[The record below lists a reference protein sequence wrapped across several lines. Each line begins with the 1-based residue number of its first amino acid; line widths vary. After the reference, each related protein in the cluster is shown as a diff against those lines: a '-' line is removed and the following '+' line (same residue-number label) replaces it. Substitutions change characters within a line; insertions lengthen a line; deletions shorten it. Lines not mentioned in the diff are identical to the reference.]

1 MVNRI
6 QSVRGM
12 HDYLPAEALI
22 FNKIEK
28 ILVQVLKSY
37 GYREIILPIV
47 ERTSLFKRAIGEITD
62 VVEKEMYMFNDRNG
76 ESLTLRPEGTACCVR
91 AGIQHGLLYRN
102 EQRWWYSGPMFRYE
116 RPQKGRYRQFHQLGV
131 EVFGLSGP
139 NIDTEL
145 IMLTARWWRALEI
158 LDYVSLEINSLGSM
172 DARTRYRAA
181 LFSFFK
187 KRLNF
192 LDEDSKKRLYT
203 NPLRILDSKNSTVR
217 MMLNEAPLLSD
228 YLDKESQEHFINLCC
243 LLDKNRIKYTINPFL
258 VRGLDYYNRTVF
270 EWVNYSV
277 SSQGTLCAGGRYDNL
292 VHQMGGKTTPAI
304 GLALGMERL
313 VMLVNSVNTTFKSFE
328 PIDVYIIASSTS
340 VEAEVLILAEK
351 LRNCFPKIQVLTNY
365 SGGKLKKQ
373 FADANKLGARIVLV
387 LGENKILSNIITI
400 KDLHTGEQQILEYD
414 QLIKFLQSILGN

>member
-28 ILVQVLKSY
+28 ILVQVLNRY

-62 VVEKEMYMFNDRNG
+62 VVEKEMYIFNDRHG

-91 AGIQHGLLYRN
+91 AGIQHGLLDRN
-102 EQRWWYSGPMFRYE
+102 EQRWWYYGPMFRYE

-131 EVFGLSGP
+131 EVFGLPGP

-145 IMLTARWWRALEI
+145 IMLTARWWRALGI
-158 LDYVSLEINSLGSM
+158 LDYVSLEINSLGSI
-172 DARTRYRAA
+172 DARTSYRAA

-187 KRLNF
+187 KRLKF
-192 LDEDSKKRLYT
+192 LDEDSKKRIYT
-203 NPLRILDSKNSTVR
+203 NPLRILDTKNSTVR
-217 MMLNEAPLLSD
+217 MMLNEAPLLSN
-228 YLDKESQEHFINLCC
+228 YLDKESQEHFIKLCH
-243 LLDKNRIKYTINPFL
+243 LLDKNGIKYTINPFL

-270 EWVNYSV
+270 EWVNYSI

-292 VHQMGGKTTPAI
+292 VHQMGGKNTPAV

-313 VMLVNSVNTTFKSFE
+313 VMLVNSVNTTFSFE
-328 PIDVYIIASSTS
+328 SLEVYIIASSTS
-340 VEAEVLILAEK
+340 VEAEVIILAEK
-351 LRNCFPKIQVLTNY
+351 LRDSFPKIKVMINY
-365 SGGKLKKQ
+365 SGGKLKKKL
-373 FADANKLGARIVLV
+373 ADANKLGARIVLV
-387 LGENKILSNIITI
+387 LGDNEILNNIII
-400 KDLHTGEQQILEYD
+400 LKDLRTGEQKILEYD
-414 QLIKFLQSILGN
+414 QVIKFIESILGN